1 MMLTPALI
9 VRLASL
15 IVLVVALVLLLRGE
29 LLWGLVMLAIAAM
42 GFSAGQRPRRG
53 VARR

>member
-15 IVLVVALVLLLRGE
+15 IVLAVALVLLVRSE
-29 LLWGLVMLAIAAM
+29 LPWGLVMLAIAAM
-42 GFSAGQRPRRG
+42 GLSAGARPRRG
-53 VARR
+53 AAR